1 MPQNRGLFQES
12 ARQVNNDSVL
22 EMGHFEEPQTQSA
35 SSGGYKVDGFHSYL
49 VVKLLAVK
57 ADMELDRMGWE
68 FKCHNTVAFTF
79 SSLSWINSPWI
90 VASLR
95 LISRV

>member
-1 MPQNRGLFQES
+1 MRSLKPSLLPLVATRLVFFTATG
-12 ARQVNNDSVL
+12 
-22 EMGHFEEPQTQSA
+22 
-35 SSGGYKVDGFHSYL
+35 
-49 VVKLLAVK
+49 VVKLLVVK

-90 VASLR
+90 VARLW
-95 LISRV
+95 LISKV